1 MKGLFHHKEKR
12 AVVVEPIEPTVTTT
26 TTTTTL
32 EGTKEGLR
40 EPVLVGKEVQR
51 EGFMMAEKREEIL
64 LPERMERPAV
74 IHEKITREEVEE
86 IQPVIHRELDKT
98 EIRQI
103 TQPFMEKEVK
113 PVQIHESILPAEN
126 RATIL
131 PPNTEIPRE
140 KFENLTEFEGV
151 ERRRIEKTPIIVET
165 VKKHIIEEV
174 QPIIYKEIH
183 EPHIIKLTKPI
194 YEKIVEAPVVFKE
207 RLPMRETA
215 YRFEERAP
223 EFVEEKRF
231 RDPYHEDL
239 RREELR
245 REELRREELRR
256 EELRRQELREELPM
270 RREMY
275 PQGYRREYYDD
286 SRRKDLEFEQ
296 DLLRLKEMRLR
307 SGKEMEEVI
316 TTTTTSAPPGTT
328 TFTTAAPSS
337 TTAL

>member
-12 AVVVEPIEPTVTTT
+12 AAFVEPTVPVEPTVTTT

-32 EGTKEGLR
+32 EASKEGLR
-40 EPVLVGKEVQR
+40 EPVLVGKEAQR
-51 EGFMMAEKREEIL
+51 EGFMMAEQREEIL

-74 IHEKITREEVEE
+74 VHEKIRREEVEE
-86 IQPVIHRELDKT
+86 IQPVIHRELDRT

-103 TQPFMEKEVK
+103 TQPFLEKEVK
-113 PVQIHESILPAEN
+113 PVQVHESILPAEN
-126 RATIL
+126 RAPIL
-131 PPNTEIPRE
+131 PASSEIPRE

-207 RLPMRETA
+207 RLPIRETA

-223 EFVEEKRF
+223 EFLEEKRF
-231 RDPYHEDL
+231 REPYKEDL

-245 REELRREELRR
+245 REDLRR

-275 PQGYRREYYDD
+275 PQGYRYYDD

-316 TTTTTSAPPGTT
+316 TTTTTNAPPGTT
-328 TFTTAAPSS
+328 TFTTAAPSTS
-337 TTAL
+337 TAL

>member
-12 AVVVEPIEPTVTTT
+12 HVVEPVEPTVTTT

-32 EGTKEGLR
+32 EGPK
-40 EPVLVGKEVQR
+40 EPVLVGKEAPR
-51 EGFMMAEKREEIL
+51 EGFMMAETREEIL

-74 IHEKITREEVEE
+74 VHEKIKREEVEE

-103 TQPFMEKEVK
+103 TQPYMEKEVK

-131 PPNTEIPRE
+131 PASTEIPRE

-151 ERRRIEKTPIIVET
+151 ERRRVEKTPIIVET
-165 VKKHIIEEV
+165 IKKHIIEEI

-183 EPHIIKLTKPI
+183 EPHVIKLTQPI
-194 YEKIVEAPVVFKE
+194 YEKIVEAPVIFKE

-215 YRFEERAP
+215 YRYEERRP
-223 EFVEEKRF
+223 EFVEETRF
-231 RDPYHEDL
+231 REPYRDEL
-239 RREELR
+239 RRGEFRREEM
-245 REELRREELRR
+245 
-256 EELRRQELREELPM
+256 REELPM

-275 PQGYRREYYDD
+275 PVHEGYRREYYEP

-296 DLLRLKEMRLR
+296 DLLRIKEMRLR

-328 TFTTAAPSS
+328 TFTTGAPST